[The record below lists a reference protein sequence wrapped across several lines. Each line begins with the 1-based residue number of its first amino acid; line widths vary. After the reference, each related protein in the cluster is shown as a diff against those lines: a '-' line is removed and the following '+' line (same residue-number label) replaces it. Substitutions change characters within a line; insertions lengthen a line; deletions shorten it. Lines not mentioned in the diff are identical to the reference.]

1 MFKLY
6 IIYDIIKYDIILKKG
21 TSFMNLPNET
31 KSLKINLSSTE
42 ILNKLFKKKT
52 RGYDPV
58 QVNEYLDQVAQ
69 DYASFEKT
77 FSDMTNY
84 INVLELQAK
93 QSGSR
98 TSSTT
103 GPVSIDDL
111 DDSIKSKLAFVDKL
125 IARSRQ
131 RTRQK

>member
-1 MFKLY
+1 
-6 IIYDIIKYDIILKKG
+6 
-21 TSFMNLPNET
+21 MNLPNET
-31 KSLKINLSSTE
+31 KSLNINLSSIE
-42 ILNKLFKKKT
+42 ILNKIFKKKT

-84 INVLELQAK
+84 INMLELQAK

-103 GPVSIDDL
+103 SSVSIDNL

-125 IARSRQ
+125 IARSKQ
-131 RTRQK
+131 RAKQK